1 MENIPRKVGLPMV
14 ATKKHML
21 ITALLLCL
29 AVPLV
34 GQAPAASS
42 PSADE
47 VMARVF
53 ERDSQREALSAGYSG
68 SREYVLYNH
77 RMNKRAELVASVVC
91 DADGTK
97 HFQVVSEEGWAAAN
111 KHVLR
116 KMLESESETSRPAN
130 RPKTRLISDN
140 YEFQMIR
147 VESLEGRPSYVIE
160 VIAKRSDRYLF
171 RGRIWVDA
179 VDFAVA
185 RAEGQPAK
193 NPSFWT
199 RSVHFVQQY
208 HKSGNFWFPA
218 ETTSVTEALI
228 FDGTD
233 VSIRYFDYS
242 PLSNSALGSASP
254 APTEVK
260 YVQH

>member
-14 ATKKHML
+14 ATKKHLL
-21 ITALLLCL
+21 ITALLACL

-34 GQAPAASS
+34 GQAPAATSL
-42 PSADE
+42 SADE
-47 VMARVF
+47 VMAMVF

-68 SREYVLYNH
+68 NREYALYNH
-77 RMNKRAELVASVVC
+77 RMNRRAELVASVVC
-91 DADGTK
+91 DVNGTK
-97 HFQVVSEEGWAAAN
+97 RFQVVSEEGWAAAN

-130 RPKTRLISDN
+130 RAKTRLITDN

-160 VIAKRSDRYLF
+160 VIPKRSDKYLF

-242 PLSNSALGSASP
+242 PLSNSARGSASP

>member
-14 ATKKHML
+14 AAKNHLL
-21 ITALLLCL
+21 ITALLVCL

-34 GQAPAASS
+34 GQAPAATSL
-42 PSADE
+42 SADE
-47 VMARVF
+47 VMAKVF

-68 SREYVLYNH
+68 SRKYALYNH

-97 HFQVVSEEGWAAAN
+97 RFQVVSEEGWAAAN

-116 KMLESESETSRPAN
+116 KMLDSESETSQPN
-130 RPKTRLISDN
+130 TRPKTRMVPAN
-140 YEFQMIR
+140 YEFHLVGSEYLQ
-147 VESLEGRPSYVIE
+147 GRPAYVIDA
-160 VIAKRSDRYLF
+160 VPRRSDKYLF
-171 RGRIWVDA
+171 RGRVWVD
-179 VDFAVA
+179 VEDFAVA
-185 RAEGQPAK
+185 RVEGQPAK
-193 NPSFWT
+193 SPSFWT

-208 HKSGNFWFPA
+208 QKTGYFWFPL
-218 ETTSVTEALI
+218 ETTSFTEAVI

-242 PLSNSALGSASP
+242 PLSNSARGAANP
-254 APTEVK
+254 APIEVK
-260 YVQH
+260 YVNH